1 MYELMLKCWI
11 FKKCIFLLLKNSF
24 IYIFDRCFFIKNWYL
39 KLLEV
44 VGFIYEINLNWN
56 YLYLKL
62 DDYVIICVR

>member
-1 MYELMLKCWI
+1 MYELMLICRI

-24 IYIFDRCFFIKNWYL
+24 IYKFDRCFFIKNWYL

>member
-1 MYELMLKCWI
+1 MYELMLICRI

-24 IYIFDRCFFIKNWYL
+24 IYKFDICFFIKNWYL